1 MEISIHITI
10 LSFVYYKCLM
20 TEGQIILIIVSALF
34 TSILCVAANISLT
47 VHINHDD
54 DAGD

>member
-1 MEISIHITI
+1 
-10 LSFVYYKCLM
+10 M